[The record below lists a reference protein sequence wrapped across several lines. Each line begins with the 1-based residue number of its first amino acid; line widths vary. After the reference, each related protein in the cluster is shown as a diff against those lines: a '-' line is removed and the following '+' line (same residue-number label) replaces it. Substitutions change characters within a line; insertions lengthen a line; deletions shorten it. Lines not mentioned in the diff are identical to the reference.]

1 MKYLNYNHKELE
13 PQILQYWQD
22 NLIVEKLRKRN
33 QKGEKFYFLQGP
45 PYTSG
50 KLHIGQAWN
59 QSLKDIILRYKRMHN
74 LHVWDR
80 NGYDMHGLPTERKV
94 MEKFNLKFKEDI
106 KQFGIENFANEC
118 LKWSTEMAKVMDQD
132 LQRLGITLD
141 YTDPYLPVSNEYME
155 GCWWL
160 VKQAH
165 KQNRLY
171 LGERTISWCANCE
184 TAIAKHECEYKN
196 IEENSIFVKFPLKNK
211 KNEYFII
218 WTTTPWTI
226 AFNLA
231 IMVNPE
237 LDYVKAEVYDQNKK
251 NKEIWYLAKALAGV
265 VIQAVAGK
273 KFTIKEEFK
282 GEKLKGLEY
291 VHPWTK
297 YIKQF
302 NDLKKKH
309 PNIHTVLLSEEY
321 VDTSAGSGLVH
332 CAPGC
337 GPEDYEIGHANNIPP
352 FNNIDE
358 KGIFPKEMNIFSG
371 KKAKKDDL
379 FFIDQLKKDQ
389 ALIETTLVEHDYAH
403 CQRCH
408 EPVVFRITPQWFFKI
423 EDLKQKMFKANQKIY
438 WNPETAKNGFSSW
451 LNNLRDNSITK
462 QRFWGTP
469 LPIWKCNNNKC
480 QEYEVFGS
488 KTELEKR
495 AKNIPDNLHKP
506 WIDDVKFPCK
516 KCKGMMLRI
525 PDVLDVWIDAGCASW
540 NCLYYPKRKDLFE
553 QFYPADIILE
563 GKDQIRG
570 WFNLLMIASIIA
582 FNKPAF
588 EKVYMHGFVTDVSG
602 IKMSK
607 SLGNITS
614 PYEVIDKYGADGLR
628 YYMCENTA
636 GEDINFSWNEA
647 NTKSRYLQILWNIHK
662 LLLNLANET
671 KINPFQSKKEI
682 MNNLMS
688 IEEKYIFSRLNS
700 TIKEVTVLLE
710 EYRIDE
716 MIKPLE
722 NLYLELS
729 RTYIQMVREKS
740 SLGEDQEKELVMYTI
755 ATVLLN
761 QLKMFSIIVPF
772 IGEAIYLNLKEQFNL
787 KEESISHFTWPK
799 ANTKFIDEELEQN
812 METAQSIIQSA
823 LNAREKS
830 KLGLRWPVK
839 ELIIVTKNKE
849 TTHAITQLNEIIKNQ
864 TNVKHIKIVENLPE
878 IKHKIKPDYSKIGPA
893 FGENSSSIIAR
904 LTIDSP
910 ETILSH
916 IETENF
922 HKVIIDNKEY
932 KVTRE
937 MIIVENSVP
946 EKYKEAE
953 TKNGFLYLNVER
965 TPELEAE
972 GYARELMRNIQQARK
987 NADLQ
992 KMDQITLFIKTTES
1006 MKKSLAPFHED
1017 IAEKVG
1023 AKNMDIA
1030 YVNMVKTY
1038 QHQSEFTIK
1047 TEKFFLGFDK
1057 I

>member
-1 MKYLNYNHKELE
+1 MKYLNYNHAEIE
-13 PQILQYWQD
+13 PQILAYWQE
-22 NLIVEKLRKRN
+22 NRIIESSRKRN
-33 QKGEKFYFLQGP
+33 KKGKKFYFLQGP

-50 KLHIGQAWN
+50 KLHLGHAWN
-59 QSLKDIILRYKRMHN
+59 HALKDIVLRYKRMQGFN
-74 LHVWDR
+74 VWDR

-106 KQFGIENFANEC
+106 EKFGIEKFAQEC
-118 LKWSTEMAKVMDQD
+118 LQWSTEKAKVMDQD

-141 YTDPYLPVSNEYME
+141 YTDPYLPVTNEYME

-165 KQNRLY
+165 KQKRLY

-196 IEENSIFVKFPLKNK
+196 ITENSIFVKFPLKNK
-211 KNEYFII
+211 RNEYFVI

-237 LDYVKAEVYDQNKK
+237 LDYVKAEVYDQDGK
-251 NKEIWYLAKALAGV
+251 NKQIWYLAKALAGV
-265 VIQAVAGK
+265 VIQAVADK

-282 GEKLKGLEY
+282 GEKLNRLEY
-291 VHPWTK
+291 NHPWTK
-297 YIKQF
+297 YIPAF
-302 NDLKKKH
+302 SELKKKH
-309 PNIHTVLLSEEY
+309 PNVHTILLSEEY

-352 FNNIDE
+352 FNNINE
-358 KGIFPKEMNIFSG
+358 KGIFPQEMSIFAG
-371 KKAKKDDL
+371 KKAKQDDL
-379 FFIDQLKKDQ
+379 FFIEQLKKDE
-389 ALIETTLVEHDYAH
+389 ALIETTPVEHDYAH
-403 CQRCH
+403 CQRCQQ
-408 EPVVFRITPQWFFKI
+408 PVIFRITPQWFFKI
-423 EDLKQKMFKANQKIY
+423 EDLKQKMSKANQKIY
-438 WNPETAKNGFSSW
+438 WNPKTAKNGFASW
-451 LNNLRDNSITK
+451 LSNLRDNSITK

-469 LPIWKCNNNKC
+469 LPIWTCNHCK
-480 QEYEVFGS
+480 EFKVFGS
-488 KTELEKR
+488 KAELEKH
-495 AKNIPDNLHKP
+495 AKNVPENLHKP
-506 WIDDVKFPCK
+506 WIDHVKFPCK
-516 KCKGMMLRI
+516 KCKGTMFRI

-540 NCLYYPKRKDLFE
+540 NCLYYPQRKDLFE
-553 QFYPADIILE
+553 QFYPADFILE

-602 IKMSK
+602 VKMSK

-614 PYEVIDKYGADGLR
+614 PYEVIDKYGSDGLR
-628 YYMCENTA
+628 YYMCQNTA
-636 GEDINFSWNEA
+636 GEDINFSWDEA
-647 NTKSRYLQILWNIHK
+647 NTKSRYLHILWNIHK

-671 KINPFQSKKEI
+671 KMNPFQSKKEI
-682 MNNLMS
+682 MNSLANV
-688 IEEKYIFSRLNS
+688 EEKYIFSRLNS
-700 TIKEVTVLLE
+700 TIKEVNNLLE

-716 MIKPLE
+716 IIKPLE

-740 SLGEDQEKELVMYTI
+740 SLGEEQEKELVMYTI
-755 ATVLLN
+755 TAVLLN
-761 QLKMFSIIVPF
+761 QLKMFGIVAPF
-772 IGEAIYLNLKEQFNL
+772 VCEAIFLNLKEQFNL
-787 KEESISHFTWPK
+787 KEESISHFAWPK
-799 ANTKFIDEELEQN
+799 VNAKFIDEKLEQN
-812 METAQSIIQSA
+812 MDTAQAVIQSA

-839 ELIIVTKNKE
+839 ELIVVTKNKE
-849 TTHAITQLNEIIKNQ
+849 TAQSIIALNDIIKNQ
-864 TNVKHIKIVENLPE
+864 ANVKNIRIVEKLPE
-878 IKHKIKPDYSKIGPA
+878 IKHKIKPNYGKIGPVY
-893 FGENSSSIIAR
+893 GELSAEIITE
-904 LTIDSP
+904 LTINSP

-916 IETENF
+916 IEEENF
-922 HKVIIDNKEY
+922 YAFKLRGKDIKITK
-932 KVTRE
+932 E
-937 MIIVENSVP
+937 MIILESAVP

-953 TKNGFLYLNVER
+953 TKNGFLYLDIER
-965 TPELEAE
+965 TAELEAE
-972 GYARELMRNIQQARK
+972 GYAREIMRNIQQARK
-987 NADLQ
+987 NANLQ
-992 KMDQITLFIKTTES
+992 KLDHINLFIKTTEP
-1006 MKKSLAPFHED
+1006 MKKSLAPFQED

-1030 YVNMVKTY
+1030 SINMIKTY
-1038 QHQSEFTIK
+1038 HHQSEFTIK
-1047 TEKFFLGFDK
+1047 TEKFFIGFDK